1 MYKVL
6 VPWLG
11 ELHPDSR
18 SSTVLRLCPGY
29 FWISLHFSLI
39 SLAFLV
45 DFTRK
50 YGRVGFFIYW
60 MANWVTMSGLG
71 FVMETMFLWL
81 GMWFPFFLLFW
92 VIINVSPSKDAHTA
106 CTG

>member
-1 MYKVL
+1 MARYVTTPISNYL
-6 VPWLG
+6 PVNW
-11 ELHPDSR
+11 
-18 SSTVLRLCPGY
+18 SSGVAKYIGKMLTCQGY
-29 FWISLHFSLI
+29 FWISLHFSLV
-39 SLAFLV
+39 SVAFLV

-81 GMWFPFFLLFW
+81 GPFL
-92 VIINVSPSKDAHTA
+92 
-106 CTG
+106 